1 MSGSGR
7 TQGVTHE
14 GEVCME
20 LDEIKELMGL
30 LKETDVTEI
39 QIEKEGIKLKIK
51 REKYGVLTDVPQV
64 TVVQSR
70 NEPVTAPVEDA
81 APEKAQHLVPAPI
94 VGTFYRAPAPDAAP
108 FVEIG
113 SRVKKGQI
121 LCIIEAMKLMNEI
134 ESDAEGVIAKI
145 LVENGKPVEYGQAL
159 FVVEP
164 A

>member
-1 MSGSGR
+1 
-7 TQGVTHE
+7 
-14 GEVCME
+14 ME
-20 LDEIKELMGL
+20 LNEIKELMGL

-51 REKYGVLTDVPQV
+51 REKYGVHVEAPHIMAVPQ
-64 TVVQSR
+64 R
-70 NEPVTAPVEDA
+70 VESA
-81 APEKAQHLVPAPI
+81 AVSVAAAVPEMPHHLVSAPI
-94 VGTFYRAPAPDAAP
+94 VGTFYRAPAPDASP
-108 FVEIG
+108 FVEVG

-121 LCIIEAMKLMNEI
+121 ICIIEAMKLMNEI
-134 ESDAEGVIAKI
+134 ESDADGVIAKI

>member
-1 MSGSGR
+1 
-7 TQGVTHE
+7 
-14 GEVCME
+14 ME

-51 REKYGVLTDVPQV
+51 REKNGVQADVPQV
-64 TVVQSR
+64 TVVPPR
-70 NEPVTAPVEDA
+70 NEPVA
-81 APEKAQHLVPAPI
+81 AQGEAEVPERPQHVVPAPI

-108 FVEIG
+108 FVEVG
-113 SRVKKGQI
+113 SRIKKGQI

-134 ESDAEGVIAKI
+134 ESDAEGVITKI

>member
-1 MSGSGR
+1 
-7 TQGVTHE
+7 
-14 GEVCME
+14 ME

-51 REKYGVLTDVPQV
+51 REKNGVQADVPQAAV
-64 TVVQSR
+64 IQQR
-70 NEPVTAPVEDA
+70 NEPVAVPVEA
-81 APEKAQHLVPAPI
+81 EVPEKPQHVVPAPI

-108 FVEIG
+108 FVEVG
-113 SRVKKGQI
+113 SRIKKGQI

-134 ESDAEGVIAKI
+134 ESDAEGVITKI